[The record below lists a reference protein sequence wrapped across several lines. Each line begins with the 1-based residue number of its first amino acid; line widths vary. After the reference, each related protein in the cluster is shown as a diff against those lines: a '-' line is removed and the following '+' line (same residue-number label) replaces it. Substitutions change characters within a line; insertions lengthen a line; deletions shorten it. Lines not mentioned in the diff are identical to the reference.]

1 MNFYSAIKQYEH
13 ADINSKLE
21 NASKHDFIK
30 IVLEELSK
38 NLKSLKYAIENEGK
52 LSKTKS
58 KSFARIITSLTVLT
72 SSLDFKNG
80 EPIASNLFNL
90 YDFCRREVLD
100 SYKNLTTKGIDDS
113 INVIDDILSAWKE
126 IAWFFLEILKI
137 SLINSIL

>member
-1 MNFYSAIKQYEH
+1 MNFFSAIKEYEH

-58 KSFARIITSLTVLT
+58 KSLARIITSITVLT
-72 SSLDFKNG
+72 SSLDFEKG

>member
-1 MNFYSAIKQYEH
+1 MNFFSAIKEYEH

-58 KSFARIITSLTVLT
+58 KSLARIITSITVLT
-72 SSLDFKNG
+72 SSLDFEKG

-126 IAWFFLEILKI
+126 IA
-137 SLINSIL
+137 

>member
-1 MNFYSAIKQYEH
+1 MELNMNFYAAIKEYEN

-21 NASKHDFIK
+21 GASKHDFIK
-30 IVLEELSK
+30 IVLEELNK
-38 NLKSLKYAIENEGK
+38 NLKSLKFSIENDGK

-58 KSFARIITSLTVLT
+58 KSFARIITSITILT
-72 SSLDFKNG
+72 STLDFENG

-113 INVIDDILSAWKE
+113 INVIEDILSAWKE
-126 IAWFFLEILKI
+126 IG
-137 SLINSIL
+137 